1 VRTRSDHGH
10 ELIPRPER
18 TPEALR
24 AALGVIAPDRLE
36 EMQAEKDETFTKAV
50 EWQSVTPVQSWV
62 PTASL
67 AREMRPGPRTLF
79 SACSRNQSAAAGE
92 RP

>member
-1 VRTRSDHGH
+1 MRTRSDHGH

-67 AREMRPGPRTLF
+67 APRD
-79 SACSRNQSAAAGE
+79 AARAPDTFFGVQPKPVC
-92 RP
+92 RCR